1 MDEGDWERMY
11 GKTPTS
17 NNTRTEMTE
26 LTPEAQAVVDAFYRE
41 LPPNYQQGGITAAL
55 RAAIDSVVPEE
66 AEAPKAQF
74 DCPPRK
80 LYNFGKKEETWG
92 YEHSDYM
99 RRQFEQEKLDIRWE
113 QRQQTRALMLAIVVE
128 LEEKLKRTSRVPFD
142 TL

>member
-1 MDEGDWERMY
+1 
-11 GKTPTS
+11 
-17 NNTRTEMTE
+17 MTE

-41 LPPNYQQGGITAAL
+41 LPPNYEKGGITAAL
-55 RAAIDSVVPEE
+55 RAAIDIVVPEE

-80 LYNFGKKEETWG
+80 LYNFGKKEEKWG

-128 LEEKLKRTSRVPFD
+128 LENLK
-142 TL
+142 

>member
-1 MDEGDWERMY
+1 
-11 GKTPTS
+11 
-17 NNTRTEMTE
+17 MTE

-80 LYNFGKKEETWG
+80 LYNFGKREEKWG

-99 RRQFEQEKLDIRWE
+99 RKQFEQEKLDIRWE

-128 LEEKLKRTSRVPFD
+128 LENLK
-142 TL
+142 